1 MFRVPRTIAKTID
14 KYIARFIWTGDVD
27 GCGIHWKVWSILT
40 RSKFRRGLGMRSTKE
55 MNRAIVAK
63 SAWRIISQSETLFS
77 RLFLS
82 KYYRQRDFLSVCCA
96 TNATWGWRHILW
108 GRDLLKLGLKW
119 RVINEAKIKLKDDW
133 IPKCQNPLRGIYNL
147 PQLLNMRIAD
157 LIDVTAQWRELL
169 FKVFFPIMVARK
181 ILTIY
186 VLQCGRED
194 HMI

>member
-1 MFRVPRTIAKTID
+1 MPL
-14 KYIARFIWTGDVD
+14 GD
-27 GCGIHWKVWSILT
+27 GKVS
-40 RSKFRRGLGMRSTKE
+40 
-55 MNRAIVAK
+55 
-63 SAWRIISQSETLFS
+63 
-77 RLFLS
+77 
-82 KYYRQRDFLSVCCA
+82 
-96 TNATWGWRHILW
+96 W

-169 FKVFFPIMVARK
+169 FKVFFPIMVARN

-186 VLQCGRED
+186 VPQCGGED